1 MKTILKALYH
11 NATLSGL
18 GGWQSSCWKLAALMG
33 ESQETSLKGQM
44 AREQS
49 NNQNLADPAS
59 VKVQQK
65 ENTTL
70 MLKSYPENKE
80 NRIKL

>member
-1 MKTILKALYH
+1 
-11 NATLSGL
+11 
-18 GGWQSSCWKLAALMG
+18 
-33 ESQETSLKGQM
+33 M

-65 ENTTL
+65 ENTTI